1 MWLLFHYTLFC
12 HLSLT
17 GRVWVDLLW
26 KSPPH
31 SSWLVLDSP
40 VWLFSRLN
48 RTRYCCLWTSQV
60 PLAAA
65 EPHNPSP
72 HYLLSWTKYQ
82 SLWNLTC
89 AGKRM
94 IVYFDRVAVFFNMQY
109 FQFLVKT
116 HSVAHISP
124 WRPLQSSSPFQC
136 GYYSVRL
143 SPSCLDAWDYSAI
156 YIELS
161 TFVAESNYVFVT
173 SFLKFF

>member
-1 MWLLFHYTLFC
+1 MVVIPLYFVLPSFTYRR
-12 HLSLT
+12 SL
-17 GRVWVDLLW
+17 GW
-26 KSPPH
+26 
-31 SSWLVLDSP
+31 SSLKVPSTQFLAS
-40 VWLFSRLN
+40 VRFTCLTLFSRLN
-48 RTRYCCLWTSQV
+48 RTRYCCLWTSHV

-72 HYLLSWTKYQ
+72 HYFLSWTKYQ

-94 IVYFDRVAVFFNMQY
+94 IVYFDRVAEFFNMQY

-156 YIELS
+156 CIELS